1 MYHIGVVGCGK
12 IAQVRHIPEYAS
24 HPDAKLWAFYDLNQ
38 SRAETLAKKY
48 GAKAYAS
55 VEELLNDPQIDAVSV
70 CVANHAH
77 AQITIA
83 ALKAGKH
90 VLCEKPMAVTLQE
103 CEEMVHT
110 AKETGKFLMIG
121 HNQRL
126 ARAHVLAKKLLTRG
140 EIGNILT
147 VRSTFGHGGPET
159 WSIDPGSDVWFFD
172 KKQAAMGAMADLGI
186 HKTDLI
192 QYLCGSHVV
201 RVTARVVTL
210 DKKYADGSL
219 IGVDDNAF
227 CIYEMDNGVVA
238 TMNASWTFYG
248 AEDNS
253 TVLYGT
259 DGIMHIY
266 DDPAHSIVVI
276 KKNGERYLYDV
287 DAIQTNDNQTKSGVI
302 DLWMDCLRQNN
313 APEISGEEALY
324 AMRAVFAAVES
335 SRLGK
340 SVSV

>member
-24 HPDAKLWAFYDLNQ
+24 HLDAKLWAFYDLNQ

-172 KKQAAMGAMADLGI
+172 KKQSAMGAMADLGI

-192 QYLCGSHVV
+192 QYLCGTTWCV
-201 RVTARVVTL
+201 
-210 DKKYADGSL
+210 YAFDQWL
-219 IGVDDNAF
+219 VKGV
-227 CIYEMDNGVVA
+227 
-238 TMNASWTFYG
+238 S
-248 AEDNS
+248 
-253 TVLYGT
+253 
-259 DGIMHIY
+259 
-266 DDPAHSIVVI
+266 DPRIVNEASIVKTVA
-276 KKNGERYLYDV
+276 KAGEVRDV
-287 DAIQTNDNQTKSGVI
+287 EGDEVHKIMCICDPKESVRLEEDLKIAFQFAQLIVPYRSVYQRHVKS
-302 DLWMDCLRQNN
+302 
-313 APEISGEEALY
+313 ATSG
-324 AMRAVFAAVES
+324 R
-335 SRLGK
+335 
-340 SVSV
+340 